1 MAEIRAI
8 ALNCTLT
15 KSPAPSSTELLT
27 NQILKALADLGAQ
40 TSQVRIVDE
49 GVSPGVEKDMG
60 VGDGWPRIR
69 EQILASD
76 ILVVCTPI
84 WMGHMSSVAQ
94 GVLERL
100 DAELSERDEAGLP
113 ILFGKVAVT
122 GIVGNEDGAHK
133 ATADLYQGLS
143 DVGFT
148 LPAQGGTYWVGEA
161 MQTVDYRDLDETP
174 EAVASAT
181 ATLARNAMHLA
192 TLLQERPYP
201 AEDVPPARADGFVI

>member
-1 MAEIRAI
+1 MADIRAI

-15 KSPAPSSTELLT
+15 RSPAPSSTELLT
-27 NQILKALADLGAQ
+27 NQILTALADLGAH
-40 TSQVRIVDE
+40 TSHVRIIDE
-49 GVSPGVEKDMG
+49 NVSPGVEKDMG
-60 VGDGWPRIR
+60 DGDGWPRIR
-69 EQILASD
+69 ELILASD
-76 ILVVCTPI
+76 IVVVCTPI
-84 WMGHMSSVAQ
+84 WLGHMSSVAQ

-100 DAELSERDEAGLP
+100 DAELSETDDAGRP

-161 MQTVDYRDLDETP
+161 MQAVDYRELDETP

-181 ATLARNAMHLA
+181 ATLARNAVHLA
-192 TLLQERPYP
+192 TVLRERPYP
-201 AEDVPPARADGFVI
+201 AG

>member
-1 MAEIRAI
+1 MADIRAI

-27 NQILKALADLGAQ
+27 NQILTALADLGAA
-40 TSQVRIVDE
+40 TSQVRIIDE
-49 GVSPGVEKDMG
+49 NVAPGVEKDMG
-60 VGDGWPRIR
+60 GGDGWPRIR
-69 EQILASD
+69 ELILASD
-76 ILVVCTPI
+76 IVVVCTPI

-100 DAELSERDEAGLP
+100 DAELSETDDAGRP

-174 EAVASAT
+174 ESVANAT
-181 ATLARNAMHLA
+181 ATLARNAVHLA
-192 TLLQERPYP
+192 SMLRERPYP
-201 AEDVPPARADGFVI
+201 AG

>member
-1 MAEIRAI
+1 MTELRAL

-15 KSPAPSSTELLT
+15 RSPDPSSTELLT
-27 NQILKALADLGAQ
+27 TQILDAFAELGVATTQ
-40 TSQVRIVDE
+40 LRVIDQ
-49 GVSPGVEKDMG
+49 GVAAGVEKDMG
-60 VGDGWPRIR
+60 DGDGWPSIR

-76 ILVVCTPI
+76 ILVVCAPI
-84 WMGHMSSVAQ
+84 WMGHLSSVAQ

-100 DAELSERDEAGLP
+100 DAELSETDDAGRP
-113 ILFGKVAVT
+113 ILFGRVAVT

-181 ATLARNAMHLA
+181 AMLARNAVHLA
-192 TLLQERPYP
+192 TLLREHPYP
-201 AEDVPPARADGFVI
+201 AA

>member
-1 MAEIRAI
+1 MADIRAL
-8 ALNCTLT
+8 ALNCTL
-15 KSPAPSSTELLT
+15 KSSPEPSSTELLT
-27 NQILKALADLGAQ
+27 TQILQALADVGAH
-40 TSQVRIVDE
+40 TTAVRVIDE
-49 GVSPGVEKDMG
+49 HVAPGVEKDMG
-60 VGDGWPRIR
+60 GDDGWPRIR

-100 DAELSERDEAGLP
+100 DAELSETDDAGRP

-161 MQTVDYRDLDETP
+161 MQTTDYRDLNQTP
-174 EAVASAT
+174 EAVSNAT
-181 ATLARNAMHLA
+181 AMLARNAVHLA
-192 TLLQERPYP
+192 TLLQEHPYP
-201 AEDVPPARADGFVI
+201 

>member
-1 MAEIRAI
+1 MTGLRAL

-15 KSPAPSSTELLT
+15 RSPQPSSTELLT
-27 NQILKALADLGAQ
+27 TQILDALAGLGV
-40 TSQVRIVDE
+40 TTTQVRVVDE
-49 GVSPGVEKDMG
+49 GVAPGVEKDMG
-60 VGDGWPRIR
+60 QGDGWPRIR

-76 ILVVCTPI
+76 ILVVCAPI
-84 WMGHMSSVAQ
+84 WMGHLSSVGQ

-100 DAELSERDEAGLP
+100 DAELSETDDAGRP

-181 ATLARNAMHLA
+181 ATLARNAVHLA
-192 TLLQERPYP
+192 KLLQQRPYP
-201 AEDVPPARADGFVI
+201 AE

>member
-1 MAEIRAI
+1 MTELRAL

-15 KSPAPSSTELLT
+15 KSPGPSSTELLT
-27 NQILKALADLGAQ
+27 TQILDALGELGVRT
-40 TSQVRIVDE
+40 TSFRVIDE
-49 GVSPGVEKDMG
+49 AVAPGVEKDMG
-60 VGDGWPRIR
+60 DRDGWPRIR
-69 EQILASD
+69 EQILAAD
-76 ILVVCTPI
+76 IVVVCTPI

-100 DAELSERDEAGLP
+100 DAELSETDEAGRP

-174 EAVASAT
+174 EAVANAT
-181 ATLARNAMHLA
+181 ATLARNAVHLA
-192 TLLQERPYP
+192 TLLREHPYP
-201 AEDVPPARADGFVI
+201 AA

>member
-1 MAEIRAI
+1 MTELRAL

-15 KSPAPSSTELLT
+15 KSPGPSSTQLLT
-27 NQILKALADLGAQ
+27 TQILDALGELGVRT
-40 TSQVRIVDE
+40 TSFRVIDE
-49 GVSPGVEKDMG
+49 AVAPGVEKDMG
-60 VGDGWPRIR
+60 DGDGWPRIR
-69 EQILASD
+69 EQILAAD

-100 DAELSERDEAGLP
+100 DAELSETDEAGRP

-161 MQTVDYRDLDETP
+161 MRTVDYRDLDETP
-174 EAVASAT
+174 EAVANAT
-181 ATLARNAMHLA
+181 ATLARNAVHLA
-192 TLLQERPYP
+192 TLLREHPYP
-201 AEDVPPARADGFVI
+201 AA

>member
-1 MAEIRAI
+1 MAEIRAL

-15 KSPAPSSTELLT
+15 KSPDPSSTELLMT
-27 NQILKALADLGAQ
+27 QILQALADLGAQ
-40 TSQVRIVDE
+40 TAQVRVIDE
-49 GVSPGVEKDMG
+49 NVAPGVEKDMG
-60 VGDGWPRIR
+60 EGDGWPGIR
-69 EQILASD
+69 KQILASD
-76 ILVVCTPI
+76 ILVICTPI

-100 DAELSERDEAGLP
+100 DAELSETDDAGRP

-133 ATADLYQGLS
+133 ATSDLYQGLS

-161 MQTVDYRDLDETP
+161 MQAVDYRDLDETP
-174 EAVASAT
+174 EAVSSAT
-181 ATLARNAMHLA
+181 TTLAQNAVHLA
-192 TLLQERPYP
+192 TLLREHPYP
-201 AEDVPPARADGFVI
+201 

>member
-1 MAEIRAI
+1 MAEIRAL

-15 KSPAPSSTELLT
+15 KSPEPSSTELLT
-27 NQILKALADLGAQ
+27 TQILQALTDLGAQ
-40 TSQVRIVDE
+40 TAQVRVIDE
-49 GVSPGVEKDMG
+49 NVAPGVQKDMG
-60 VGDGWPRIR
+60 EGDGWPRIR
-69 EQILASD
+69 EQVLASD
-76 ILVVCTPI
+76 ILVLCTPI

-100 DAELSERDEAGLP
+100 DAELSETDDAGRP

-133 ATADLYQGLS
+133 ATSDLYQGLS

-161 MQTVDYRDLDETP
+161 MQAVDYQDLDETP
-174 EAVASAT
+174 EAVSSAT
-181 ATLARNAMHLA
+181 TTLARNAVHLA
-192 TLLQERPYP
+192 TLLREHPYP
-201 AEDVPPARADGFVI
+201 

>member
-1 MAEIRAI
+1 MAEIRAL

-15 KSPAPSSTELLT
+15 KSPEPSSTELLT
-27 NQILKALADLGAQ
+27 TQILRALADLGAQ
-40 TSQVRIVDE
+40 TAQVRVIDE
-49 GVSPGVEKDMG
+49 NVAPGVEKDMG
-60 VGDGWPRIR
+60 EGDGWPGIR

-76 ILVVCTPI
+76 ILVICSPI

-100 DAELSERDEAGLP
+100 DAELSETDDAGRP

-174 EAVASAT
+174 EAVSSAT
-181 ATLARNAMHLA
+181 TMLARNAVHLA
-192 TLLQERPYP
+192 TLLREHPYP
-201 AEDVPPARADGFVI
+201 

>member
-1 MAEIRAI
+1 MTDIRAL

-15 KSPAPSSTELLT
+15 PSPAPSSTELLT
-27 NQILKALADLGAQ
+27 TQILSALEAQGAR
-40 TSQVRIVDE
+40 TSQVRIVDHA
-49 GVSPGVEKDMG
+49 VATGVEKDMG
-60 VGDGWPRIR
+60 GGDAWPGIR
-69 EQILASD
+69 AQILASD

-94 GVLERL
+94 KVLERL
-100 DAELSERDEAGLP
+100 DAELSETDDAGRP
-113 ILFGKVAVT
+113 ILSGKVAVT

-148 LPAQGGTYWVGEA
+148 LPSQGGTYWVGEA

-174 EAVASAT
+174 EAVSNAT
-181 ATLARNAMHLA
+181 AVLARNAVHLA
-192 TLLQERPYP
+192 KLLRESPYP
-201 AEDVPPARADGFVI
+201 AG

>member
-1 MAEIRAI
+1 MTEIRAL

-15 KSPAPSSTELLT
+15 RSPEPSSTELLT
-27 NQILKALADLGAQ
+27 TQILTALADLGVRTA
-40 TSQVRIVDE
+40 QVRVVDE
-49 GVSPGVEKDMG
+49 GVAPGVEKDMG
-60 VGDGWPRIR
+60 DGDGWPRIR
-69 EQILASD
+69 EQILAAD
-76 ILVVCTPI
+76 IVVVCTPI

-100 DAELSERDEAGLP
+100 DAELSETDDAGRP

-161 MQTVDYRDLDETP
+161 MQTVDYRDLDATP
-174 EAVASAT
+174 EAVANAT
-181 ATLARNAMHLA
+181 AMLARNAVHLA
-192 TLLQERPYP
+192 TLLREHPYP
-201 AEDVPPARADGFVI
+201 AE

>member
-1 MAEIRAI
+1 MADIRAI

-15 KSPAPSSTELLT
+15 KSPEPSSTELLT
-27 NQILKALADLGAQ
+27 NQILSSLGDLGAR
-40 TSQVRIVDE
+40 TSQVRVVDE
-49 GVSPGVEKDMG
+49 HVAPGVEKDMG
-60 VGDGWPRIR
+60 ESDGWPRIR

-76 ILVVCTPI
+76 IVVVCTPI
-84 WMGHMSSVAQ
+84 WMGHMSSVTQA
-94 GVLERL
+94 VLERL
-100 DAELSERDEAGLP
+100 DAELSETDDAGRP

-161 MQTVDYRDLDETP
+161 MQAVDYRDLDKTP

-192 TLLQERPYP
+192 TLLRERPYP
-201 AEDVPPARADGFVI
+201 VG